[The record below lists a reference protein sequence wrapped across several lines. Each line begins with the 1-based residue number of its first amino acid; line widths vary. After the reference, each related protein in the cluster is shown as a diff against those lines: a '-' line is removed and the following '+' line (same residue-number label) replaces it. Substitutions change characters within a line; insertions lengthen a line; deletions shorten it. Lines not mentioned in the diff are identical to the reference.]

1 MRSSSISSLSMRS
14 LAVAAVLTAIAA
26 MPATGAA
33 QEAASGIAAAGIA
46 ETSERFEAAYNGGD
60 AAAMAELYT
69 PDGALLPPGAAR
81 VDGREGIAALWQGY
95 MDAGIRDLALETV
108 EIEAHDGAASEVGT
122 YTLTA
127 PDGAGG
133 RVTAHGKYIV
143 LWRQGDDGVWRLHRD
158 IWNDTP
164 AE

>member
-1 MRSSSISSLSMRS
+1 MRSLSVSSLSVSSVAMRS
-14 LAVAAVLTAIAA
+14 LAVAALLTAIAA
-26 MPATGAA
+26 MPGTGAA
-33 QEAASGIAAAGIA
+33 QDAAAGIA
-46 ETSERFEAAYNGGD
+46 ETSERFEAAFNGGD

-133 RVTAHGKYIV
+133 RVTGHGKYIV
-143 LWRQGDDGVWRLHRD
+143 LWRRGDDGVWRLHRD